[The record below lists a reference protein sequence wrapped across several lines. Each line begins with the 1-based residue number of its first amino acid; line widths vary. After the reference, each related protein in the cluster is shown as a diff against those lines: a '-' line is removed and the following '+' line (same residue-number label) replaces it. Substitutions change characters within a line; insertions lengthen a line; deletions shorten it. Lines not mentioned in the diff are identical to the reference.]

1 MIRSLQEVISIPI
14 LSHVEWTEHDR
25 TQLQWKVLGAV
36 TSYAA
41 DGQRPQ
47 AESATALFS
56 TFEADPKAPCSGSRP
71 NGNRSVRLKEAS
83 KLESTS
89 RRSMC
94 FWDDDLC

>member
-1 MIRSLQEVISIPI
+1 MIQSLQEVISIPI

-56 TFEADPKAPCSGSRP
+56 TFEADPKAPVDHVPMATDHDG
-71 NGNRSVRLKEAS
+71 
-83 KLESTS
+83 
-89 RRSMC
+89 
-94 FWDDDLC
+94 LCVFGMMTFVNTFPEL